1 MKAIK
6 HICAVSVLGIVLSCG
21 KIEPKGD
28 IVSKDYPVEAFQNVQ
43 LSGKYKVFFVS
54 SGQNFV
60 SIESYQNIADNLKI
74 EVKNNTLMISEKR
87 ETEAIDF
94 YNLVIYS
101 KTPLQSITAGD
112 DVEFNVSGEIRGENV
127 RVDLKNNAK
136 FIGSIRSKM
145 ATVEMKDLSRANFIG
160 ETQNATI
167 KIADTANII
176 APYWQ
181 ISTLDL
187 EAKNGNYTEVNVKD
201 TLKGN
206 IRNTSKLVFY
216 SEPVKV
222 FKADKTASIKQQ
234 KL

>member
-6 HICAVSVLGIVLSCG
+6 HIWAVPVLGIVLSCG

-60 SIESYQNIADNLKI
+60 NVESYQNIADNLKI
-74 EVKNNTLMISEKR
+74 EVKNNTLTISEKR

-94 YNLVIYS
+94 YNLVIYA
-101 KTPLQSITAGD
+101 KNPLQNITVAD
-112 DVEFNVSGEIRGENV
+112 EVEFNVSGEIRGENV

-136 FIGSIRSKM
+136 FIGSIRSKT